1 MEQKKKH
8 ITKEVALQKLQ
19 AYCAYQERCH
29 SEVES
34 KLYQLGIFGAA
45 ADAII
50 AQLIED
56 NFLNEERFAIAYA
69 RGKFRMK
76 SWGKIR
82 IQQELKMR
90 HIPDYSIAQAMKA
103 IDTEGGYYET
113 LERVLAQKALEY
125 SDNDP
130 QKTAKLY
137 AYGFRRGF
145 ESALIAQV
153 LKLVRLE
160 DDEF

>member
-1 MEQKKKH
+1 M
-8 ITKEVALQKLQ
+8 ALQKLQ

-29 SEVES
+29 SEVTA
-34 KLYQLGIFGAA
+34 KLRELGMFGDV
-45 ADAII
+45 ADAIM

-82 IQQELKMR
+82 IRQELKMR
-90 HIPDYSIAQAMKA
+90 HIPDYSIQQAMKA
-103 IDTEGGYYET
+103 IDTEGGYLET
-113 LERVLAQKALEY
+113 LERILRQKATEY
-125 SDNDP
+125 MDEDY

-137 AYGFRRGF
+137 AFALRRGF
-145 ESALIAQV
+145 ESDLISAV
-153 LKLVRLE
+153 LKKLRLAE
-160 DDEF
+160 NEF

>member
-1 MEQKKKH
+1 M
-8 ITKEVALQKLQ
+8 ALQKLQ

-29 SEVES
+29 SEVTA
-34 KLYQLGIFGAA
+34 KLRELGMFGDE
-45 ADAII
+45 ADAIM

-82 IQQELKMR
+82 IRQELKMR
-90 HIPDYSIAQAMKA
+90 HIPDYSIQQAMKA
-103 IDTEGGYYET
+103 IDTEGGYLET
-113 LERVLAQKALEY
+113 LERILRQKATEY
-125 SDNDP
+125 MDEDY

-137 AYGFRRGF
+137 AFALRRGF
-145 ESALIAQV
+145 ESDLISAV
-153 LKLVRLE
+153 LKKLRLAE
-160 DDEF
+160 NEF